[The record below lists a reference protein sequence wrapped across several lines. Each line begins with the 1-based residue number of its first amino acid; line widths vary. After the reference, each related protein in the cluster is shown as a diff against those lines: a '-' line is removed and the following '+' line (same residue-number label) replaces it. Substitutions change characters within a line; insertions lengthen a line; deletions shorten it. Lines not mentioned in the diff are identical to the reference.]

1 MNRLTFLKTLL
12 GGIFAAP
19 AAAKAI
25 QAAPVA
31 VGALRS
37 GTTPIPTAAVET
49 FGLTFKKIMDAR
61 QILEKNQISSDGNM
75 WMIMN
80 PKQFEDLKAAL
91 PFSRMTATEIIGQQ
105 ETFGMPA
112 MSPEQITLGGC
123 HISTD
128 PMDPHMHRS
137 VYGTS
142 ITIPA
147 PGSEDHIDL
156 EQQWHSSII
165 EHPCP
170 REFWG
175 VESLKQ
181 ID

>member
-1 MNRLTFLKTLL
+1 MNRFTFLKTLL

-19 AAAKAI
+19 TAVKAI

-37 GTTPIPTAAVET
+37 GTTPIPTAAVDT

-61 QILEKNQISSDGNM
+61 QILEKNQVKSDGNM
-75 WMIMN
+75 WMIMD
-80 PKQFEDLKAAL
+80 PKQFEELKAAL
-91 PFSRMTATEIIGQQ
+91 PFARMTASEIVGQR
-105 ETFGMPA
+105 EACYKAA

-123 HISTD
+123 HISAD
-128 PMDPHMHRS
+128 PFDPIMHRS

-147 PGSEDHIDL
+147 PGSGDQCIDHID
-156 EQQWHSSII
+156 
-165 EHPCP
+165 
-170 REFWG
+170 
-175 VESLKQ
+175 Q